1 MIALEDH
8 PSGVILPVRV
18 RAGARRSAIQ
28 GHHDGALKVA
38 VTTAPEKG
46 KANRAVIA
54 LLCQE
59 LDLKRTQ
66 ITLISGAT
74 SPRKRLL
81 VSAIERDELARR
93 LGRLIDAASNG

>member
-1 MIALEDH
+1 MISLEDH
-8 PSGVILPVRV
+8 PSGVILLIRA

-46 KANRAVIA
+46 KANRAIIA

-59 LDLKRTQ
+59 LDLKRSQ
-66 ITLISGAT
+66 VSLISGTT
-74 SPRKRLL
+74 SPKKRLL
-81 VSAIERDELARR
+81 VSDIDRDELVRR
-93 LGRLIDAASNG
+93 LRRVIDATSDA